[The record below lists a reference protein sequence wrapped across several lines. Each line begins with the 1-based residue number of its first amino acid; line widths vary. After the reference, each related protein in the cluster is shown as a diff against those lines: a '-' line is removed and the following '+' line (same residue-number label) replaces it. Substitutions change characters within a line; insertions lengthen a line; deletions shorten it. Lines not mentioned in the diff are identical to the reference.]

1 MIGTRLFNQA
11 DIMEAN
17 LHVYA
22 RIVERKSHL
31 VNLDIGIWE
40 TEILGINRGVKVV
53 DSKMQKKH
61 YTKGIDNIGHNLVEG

>member
-1 MIGTRLFNQA
+1 MIGARLFNQA

-22 RIVERKSHL
+22 RIAERKSHL

-40 TEILGINRGVKVV
+40 AKTLGINHGVKDVGNV
-53 DSKMQKKH
+53 M
-61 YTKGIDNIGHNLVEG
+61 